1 MNKKIRYWLMVVA
14 ATGISVW
21 SAVQI
26 YIRIK
31 PQQTLAYSEYHWDIF
46 ACEVLF
52 IFSCYVLL
60 LLRGKEKSV
69 NGSWKIG
76 GWTDAD

>member
-14 ATGISVW
+14 AAGISVW